1 MKIALS
7 IVVAV
12 LSSPA
17 WAAPGFDAWAEGVA
31 AQRMRANPVLA
42 TVFQYF
48 NGEEQAALD
57 GRFAPITKIAI
68 LANVARERKE
78 LEELH
83 GFDPKAL
90 TPVQKVS
97 AGVIG
102 WSLEQDIATADYLDD
117 DFVFNQMGGLQVE
130 LVNFMTQQQPL
141 RNARDVQSYLERLA
155 GLAELMDQG
164 VARARGAEAQGVL
177 MPRFITTKTISQF
190 EYFLAPAAAR
200 NVLVTAMDDRMA
212 HIEGLSAEKREAAR
226 AKAEKIVADSVLPA
240 WRRGLALMQE
250 QLPRTNDDAGV
261 WRLKGGDK
269 YYAAQLRRM
278 TTTDDTP
285 AEIHAIG
292 LAQVTRIEGEMD
304 GLLKQLGYVE
314 GSVKDRYAR
323 MDADRQPKAAD
334 PRPELLA
341 RYTSILRDAE
351 VRAKLVFDVQ
361 PTAAVEVRREPP
373 LTEATAAAHY
383 TLPAPDGSRP
393 GIFWA
398 PLPGPTFAISE
409 MRTLVYHEAV
419 PGHHFQIAI
428 QQETHE
434 LPPYRRSRVFSS
446 GSAFTE
452 GWALYA
458 EQLAAENGWYDGDPA
473 GRLGQLSDA
482 LFRARRL
489 VVDTGLH
496 SMKWTRQQA
505 IDYGISPTEVDRYVV
520 WPGQACSYMIGRLT
534 IESLRDKARVAL
546 GDKFDIRKFH
556 DIVLLTGNVPLK
568 VLEGVVNDWI
578 RAQAA

>member
-1 MKIALS
+1 
-7 IVVAV
+7 
-12 LSSPA
+12 
-17 WAAPGFDAWAEGVA
+17 
-31 AQRMRANPVLA
+31 
-42 TVFQYF
+42 
-48 NGEEQAALD
+48 
-57 GRFAPITKIAI
+57 
-68 LANVARERKE
+68 
-78 LEELH
+78 
-83 GFDPKAL
+83 
-90 TPVQKVS
+90 
-97 AGVIG
+97 
-102 WSLEQDIATADYLDD
+102 
-117 DFVFNQMGGLQVE
+117 
-130 LVNFMTQQQPL
+130 
-141 RNARDVQSYLERLA
+141 
-155 GLAELMDQG
+155 
-164 VARARGAEAQGVL
+164 VL

-200 NVLVTAMDDRMA
+200 NVLVTAMDERMA
-212 HIEGLSAEKREAAR
+212 HIEGLSAEQREAAR

-240 WRRGLALMQE
+240 WKRGLALMRA
-250 QLPRTNDDAGV
+250 QLPHTDDDAGV
-261 WRLKGGDK
+261 WRLKGGDR

-278 TTTDDTP
+278 TTTDYTP

-292 LAQVTRIEGEMD
+292 LAQVARVEGEMD
-304 GLLKQLGYVE
+304 GLLRQLGYVD
-314 GSVKDRYAR
+314 GSVKERYAR
-323 MDADRQPKAAD
+323 MDAARQPKGAD

-351 VRAKLVFDVQ
+351 ARARLVFDVQ
-361 PTAAVEVRREPP
+361 PTAAVEVRREPA

-383 TLPAPDGSRP
+383 TPPAPDGSRP

-428 QQETHE
+428 QQETQE

-520 WPGQACSYMIGRLT
+520 WPGQACSYMIGRLK
-534 IESLRDKARVAL
+534 IEALRDKAKAAL
-546 GDKFDIRKFH
+546 GDRFDIKKFH
-556 DIVLLTGNVPLK
+556 NLVLLTGNVPLK

-578 RAQAA
+578 RAQTA

>member
-7 IVVAV
+7 LAVAV
-12 LSSPA
+12 LASPA
-17 WAAPGFDAWAEGVA
+17 WAAPGFDAWAEGA
-31 AQRMRANPVLA
+31 AARRMRADPILT

-48 NGEEQAALD
+48 KGEEQATLD
-57 GRFAPITKIAI
+57 GRFASITKSAI
-68 LANVARERKE
+68 LENVAHERKE
-78 LEELH
+78 LEELR

-97 AGVIG
+97 AGVIA
-102 WSLEQDIATADYLDD
+102 WSLEQDIVAADYLDD
-117 DFVFNQMGGLQVE
+117 DFIFNQMSGLQVAP
-130 LVNFMTQQQPL
+130 VNFMTQQQPL
-141 RNARDVQSYLERLA
+141 RNARDVQSYLERLS
-155 GLAELMDQG
+155 GLARRMDEG
-164 VARARGAEAQGVL
+164 IARARSADAQGAL
-177 MPRFITTKTISQF
+177 MPRFITTKVISQF
-190 EYFLAPAAAR
+190 EHFLAPAAAQ
-200 NVLVTAMDDRMA
+200 NVLVTAMDERMA
-212 HIEGLSAEKREAAR
+212 HIEGLSPEQREVAR

-240 WRRGLALMQE
+240 WRRGLALMRA
-250 QLPRTNDDAGV
+250 QLPRTTDDAGV

-269 YYAAQLRRM
+269 YYAAKLRSM
-278 TTTDDTP
+278 TTTDYTP

-304 GLLKQLGYVE
+304 GLLKQLGYVD

-323 MDADRQPKAAD
+323 MDADRQPKGAN
-334 PRPELLA
+334 PRPELLD

-351 VRAKLVFDVQ
+351 VRARLVFDVL
-361 PTAAVEVRREPP
+361 PTASVEVRREPA

-383 TLPAPDGSRP
+383 TSPAPDGSRP

-428 QQETHE
+428 QQEAQD
-434 LPPYRRSRVFSS
+434 LPPYRRSRVFGS
-446 GSAFTE
+446 GSAFVE

-458 EQLAAENGWYDGDPA
+458 EQLAAENGWYAGDPA

-505 IDYGISPTEVDRYVV
+505 IDYGISATEVDRYVV
-520 WPGQACSYMIGRLT
+520 WPGQACSYMIGRLK
-534 IESLRDKARVAL
+534 IEALRDKAKAAL
-546 GDKFDIRKFH
+546 GDKFDIKKFH
-556 DIVLLTGNVPLK
+556 NLVLLTGEVPLK
-568 VLEGVVNDWI
+568 VLEEVVDDWI
-578 RAQAA
+578 RTQTA